1 MRALGRLATAV
12 IALGLLLGAPIAAVS
27 GKSVGTARHSALR
40 SSASPRISVLAYHA
54 IADHEGDPVLARHS
68 VSPASF
74 AEHLDTLQSKG
85 WTFVDLGTA
94 LAGLRGEVPLPRR
107 AVLLTFD
114 DGYADLL
121 SDACPILEQR
131 GIPGVVFAVADEVGG
146 TNAWDS
152 VNGAAA
158 VELLD
163 VEGLKEVAAR
173 GVEVGAHTS
182 THPALTEL
190 APEQLDDELAGA
202 ADRLEALGL
211 PRPRA
216 FSYPYGLWDRDLAE
230 AVAEAGYEVAF
241 TVERGAVTPEAHPHA
256 LPRTAVC
263 AGDSGMNLHLKLATA
278 SWPRFVRD
286 SLRRLA
292 PSRS

>member
-12 IALGLLLGAPIAAVS
+12 IALGLLLGAPIAAVA

-40 SSASPRISVLAYHA
+40 LSASTRISVLAYHA
-54 IADHEGDPVLARHS
+54 IDDHESDPVLARHS

-74 AEHLDTLQSKG
+74 AAQLDTLQGKG
-85 WTFVDLGTA
+85 WTFVDLDTA
-94 LAGLRGEVPLPRR
+94 LAGLRGEVALPRR

-114 DGYADLL
+114 DGYTDLL
-121 SDACPILEQR
+121 SNACPILEQR
-131 GIPGVVFAVADEVGG
+131 GIPALVFAVAGEVGG
-146 TNAWDS
+146 TNTWDN
-152 VNGAAA
+152 VNGARA

-163 VEGLKEVAAR
+163 AEGLREVAAR

-190 APEQLDDELAGA
+190 APEQLDGELTGA

-216 FSYPYGLWDRDLAE
+216 FSYPYGLWDRGLAE

-241 TVERGAVTPEAHPHA
+241 TVERGAVTPETDPHS

-278 SWPRFVRD
+278 SWPKFVRN
-286 SLRRLA
+286 SLRRLSA
-292 PSRS
+292 ARS